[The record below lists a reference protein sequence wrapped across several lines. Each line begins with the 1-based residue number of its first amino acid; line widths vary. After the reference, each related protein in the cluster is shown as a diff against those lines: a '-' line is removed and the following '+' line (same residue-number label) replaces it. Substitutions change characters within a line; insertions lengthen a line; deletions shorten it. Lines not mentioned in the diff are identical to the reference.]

1 MSLNFYCEE
10 EKNSNKTLDSINKY
24 KNLFINYDE
33 KIPSLSEALS
43 QMYKSSNLKDKKINE
58 LTEDIITKCKARIDP
73 EFDII
78 KMKYFNLTKEDA
90 YIICSYT
97 CESLDEAFSP
107 YRILNKNLLS
117 DNKKNTVNN
126 ISKYLYILLKSLR
139 KLPRY
144 YPKKSALYRYITIYQ
159 DNFDSKF
166 PYRRGIFKFWGF
178 TSTLEEPKT
187 VDSLSKEQKGK
198 KNKVIFSLCGDIWGY
213 EIELFNFF
221 HEKEILLEPELKLY
235 INDISPSHNGV
246 TNIHC
251 KIFDK
256 NLILNDNNFGQIQ
269 SLKIQIQKNM

>member
-58 LTEDIITKCKARIDP
+58 LTEDIITKCKSRIDP

-117 DNKKNTVNN
+117 DNKK
-126 ISKYLYILLKSLR
+126 ILLIIFQNIYI
-139 KLPRY
+139 Y
-144 YPKKSALYRYITIYQ
+144 Y
-159 DNFDSKF
+159 
-166 PYRRGIFKFWGF
+166 
-178 TSTLEEPKT
+178 
-187 VDSLSKEQKGK
+187 
-198 KNKVIFSLCGDIWGY
+198 
-213 EIELFNFF
+213 
-221 HEKEILLEPELKLY
+221 
-235 INDISPSHNGV
+235 
-246 TNIHC
+246 
-251 KIFDK
+251 
-256 NLILNDNNFGQIQ
+256 
-269 SLKIQIQKNM
+269 

>member
-144 YPKKSALYRYITIYQ
+144 YSKKSALYRCITIY
-159 DNFDSKF
+159 
-166 PYRRGIFKFWGF
+166 
-178 TSTLEEPKT
+178 
-187 VDSLSKEQKGK
+187 
-198 KNKVIFSLCGDIWGY
+198 
-213 EIELFNFF
+213 
-221 HEKEILLEPELKLY
+221 
-235 INDISPSHNGV
+235 
-246 TNIHC
+246 
-251 KIFDK
+251 
-256 NLILNDNNFGQIQ
+256 
-269 SLKIQIQKNM
+269 